1 MIEIILSISLM
12 IFVITLGMSIA
23 LLLAYIRV
31 KEKTI
36 VLERINSEKEKE
48 LYKKEAE
55 EKNLEA
61 IKIQKEIMKM
71 TKKEEDEESLDFLS
85 AISKTRKEI
94 EEE

>member
-1 MIEIILSISLM
+1 M
-12 IFVITLGMSIA
+12 IFVITLGMAIA
-23 LLLAYIRV
+23 LLLAYVRV

-36 VLERINSEKEKE
+36 VLEKINSEKEKE